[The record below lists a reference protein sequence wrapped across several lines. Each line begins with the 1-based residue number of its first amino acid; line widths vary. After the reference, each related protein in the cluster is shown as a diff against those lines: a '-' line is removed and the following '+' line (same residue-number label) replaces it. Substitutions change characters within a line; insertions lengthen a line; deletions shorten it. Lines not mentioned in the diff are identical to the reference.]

1 MNHLKSIIGMGIS
14 GVLAATVGAQS
25 DFDAWIET
33 VRSDGTLIV
42 TPYCRSVHGLAVT
55 YRLVSAKSSSGGTS
69 RSTQSGRVDLK
80 PGVAEPLSV
89 LQLGLSGDDRYLLEL
104 QVFSGNQLM
113 ATVTEQYPPEK

>member
-1 MNHLKSIIGMGIS
+1 
-14 GVLAATVGAQS
+14 
-25 DFDAWIET
+25 
-33 VRSDGTLIV
+33 
-42 TPYCRSVHGLAVT
+42 VT
-55 YRLVSAKSSSGGTS
+55 YRLVSAKSSRGGTS

-113 ATVTEQYPPEK
+113 ATVTEQYPPEQ